1 MPLGEVLNWKV
12 GTRIELNAAPSSPVE
27 MRCGDVGMFR
37 GQMGRK
43 GNVIA
48 VCVHDRLALK

>member
-1 MPLGEVLNWKV
+1 
-12 GTRIELNAAPSSPVE
+12 
-27 MRCGDVGMFR
+27 MRCGDVSMFR

-48 VCVHDRLALK
+48 VCVQDRLATK